1 MVTDGKRSGDVVS
14 TGDGRDTVPIEFV
27 GASSPW
33 VGDVEMEIR
42 GELPERSPV
51 EGEVGCSPRF
61 RTRRWLTPQC

>member
-42 GELPERSPV
+42 GELLSRVEFLSTQTVTSP
-51 EGEVGCSPRF
+51 
-61 RTRRWLTPQC
+61 